1 MMALRALIHRNVKLF
16 FREKGLFLTALIT
29 PVILLVL
36 YTTFLGRVYYDNLA
50 ISLPEGAFI
59 SEELLRGLV
68 NGQLI
73 SSLLAVSSV
82 TVGFT
87 TSFLSVHDKAHG
99 RYRDLLITPVK
110 TSTLAAA
117 YYVAALISTL
127 IITYSAVIVCLL
139 YLAVTGFFLTVA
151 DVLLLV
157 IDVTLLSLLGTA
169 LSSVISLFLSSQ
181 GQISAIG
188 SIVSSGYGFISGA
201 YMPLSSFGEGLR
213 RLVMF
218 FPGTYGTSLLRS
230 HATRGVLENMR
241 DEGLSEDVTRSL
253 SDMIDASI
261 YFPSGEV
268 VGAWASYLILC
279 GSILLLLAAY
289 VLINAYSGRRA
300 RR

>member
-1 MMALRALIHRNVKLF
+1 MKALKILIERNVKLF

-36 YTTFLGRVYYDNLA
+36 YTTFLGRVYYDSFA
-50 ISLPEGAFI
+50 MSVPEGTFI

-68 NGQLI
+68 NGQLV

-110 TSTLAAA
+110 TSTLAYA
-117 YYVAALISTL
+117 YYAAALMSTL
-127 IITYSAVIVCLL
+127 IITYSALALCLL
-139 YLAVTGFFLTVA
+139 YLAFTGFFLTLT
-151 DVLLLV
+151 DIFLLL
-157 IDVTLLSLLGTA
+157 IDVTLLSTLGTA
-169 LSSVISLFLSSQ
+169 LSAVIGLFLSSQ

-201 YMPLSSFGEGLR
+201 YMPLSSFGDGLR
-213 RLVMF
+213 RLVML
-218 FPGTYGTSLLRS
+218 FPGTYGTSLLRQ
-230 HATRGVLENMR
+230 HATRGVLEKMSAQ
-241 DEGLSEDVTRSL
+241 EVPEELIISF

-261 YFPSGEV
+261 YFSSGEV

-279 GSILLLLAAY
+279 GSIFLLLAAY
-289 VLINAYSGRRA
+289 VTINTLLEKKRHR
-300 RR
+300 